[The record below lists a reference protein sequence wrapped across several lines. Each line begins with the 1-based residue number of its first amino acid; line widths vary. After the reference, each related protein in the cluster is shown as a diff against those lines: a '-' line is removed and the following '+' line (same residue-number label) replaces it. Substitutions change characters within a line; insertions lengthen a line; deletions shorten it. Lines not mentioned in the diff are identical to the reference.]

1 MSSLIRPTDIFD
13 DFYRPFGSLFSQG
26 FPSRLLSD
34 SESWLP
40 ATDVRQEDSGYVI
53 EMEVPGFTS
62 DNIDVEADD
71 NVLTITGT
79 RESESEEKKED
90 NGYLRRERRYG
101 KFTRRFTL
109 PAATNEEEVA
119 AQVKDGVLTVK
130 IPGAEISAPKKIAVE

>member
-79 RESESEEKKED
+79 RESESEERKED
-90 NGYLRRERRYG
+90 N
-101 KFTRRFTL
+101 K
-109 PAATNEEEVA
+109 
-119 AQVKDGVLTVK
+119 
-130 IPGAEISAPKKIAVE
+130 

>member
-40 ATDVRQEDSGYVI
+40 ATDVRQEDNGYVI
-53 EMEVPGFTS
+53 EMEVPGFTPE
-62 DNIDVEADD
+62 NIEVEAHD
-71 NVLTITGT
+71 NVLTIQGT
-79 RESESEEKKED
+79 RSSETEEKKEE

-109 PAATNEEEVA
+109 PAGTSEDAVA
-119 AQVKDGVLTVK
+119 AQVKDGVLTVT
-130 IPGAEISAPKKIAVE
+130 IPGAEASSPKKISVE